1 MIDHEFIWF
10 KNRVYIF
17 SFPIFSDIVLYQPKR
32 LRSKFEPSELKYTDD
47 ATVYKI
53 KEWLNNNL

>member
-1 MIDHEFIWF
+1 MFSSEFLF
-10 KNRVYIF
+10 
-17 SFPIFSDIVLYQPKR
+17 FSDIVLFQPKR
-32 LRSKFEPSELKYTDD
+32 LHNKFEESELKYNDD